1 MFSNQLDKTG
11 QTVLDWCMGKHH
23 LRFCTHQQSC
33 REFFLRQAK
42 EHCEMGRKDTSFCW
56 PPYHISCVPCACGT
70 VILRTKARMMRSKGK
85 CSGCCSTARDK
96 KPRERKKQGETVGS
110 EGSVEA
116 QPEDVDA
123 LLSASF
129 G

>member
-1 MFSNQLDKTG
+1 MVPHGS
-11 QTVLDWCMGKHH
+11 
-23 LRFCTHQQSC
+23 
-33 REFFLRQAK
+33 
-42 EHCEMGRKDTSFCW
+42 TSI
-56 PPYHISCVPCACGT
+56 YSKAN
-70 VILRTKARMMRSKGK
+70 ILRSKGK

-110 EGSVEA
+110 EGSEEA